1 MRAALEMTGCEV
13 VEIGVNSG
21 GLNILDWIDA
31 SNPEADAHVRS
42 VVEWIYDEGAASKG
56 PGTRPGD
63 PFWSM
68 RGREIVTCILA
79 HIVYADPGSVPR
91 NLTTVRRF
99 LRTPEAEMP
108 QLLAGIHRG
117 SAAPAWLPHPP
128 SARITA
134 LGQTIAVQFNN
145 GNMCMHAPTRNTGDL
160 AEKPQQGIG
169 GACDVSIGG
178 LQSGLVQHR
187 VTSRRRSRV
196 REHLKTA

>member
-128 SARITA
+128 SAEITA
-134 LGQTIAVQFNN
+134 LGQARPSSLSACCARLPSPPQSHPILRT
-145 GNMCMHAPTRNTGDL
+145 APT
-160 AEKPQQGIG
+160 
-169 GACDVSIGG
+169 
-178 LQSGLVQHR
+178 
-187 VTSRRRSRV
+187 
-196 REHLKTA
+196 